1 MAGANRRSL
10 SARTHGDI
18 DPRMTIMNATAMR
31 LVIPLLALAAGGT
44 AALVFGIRQ
53 TQQILSGNPQLMA
66 AAPSAPAAPA
76 QNLDTRNQKTALAK
90 AQTETAALADALAGP
105 SPAPGSDAVPEFD
118 VVNIE
123 PTGETVVAGRAAPGA
138 TVELLRN
145 GEVHDRAVADKSGQ
159 FVMVPRPL
167 PPGNYD
173 LTLRMT
179 RDGKQVSS
187 TQSVAVALE
196 AATKER
202 PMVALMAPDKPVKV
216 LSQPAATTPAAGK
229 VTIEAVETE
238 PGGKLRVSGQAA
250 PGATVRLY
258 LNGSLIASA
267 TADQAGQLS
276 VTINKGVTAGNY
288 QVRLDDVDPG
298 SGKVRARAEVPFNV
312 PDATTTASIPAPA
325 AASGR
330 ADVTAPQL
338 AAATATTAS
347 PTASDVSSPSVVTV
361 PKITT
366 TTVARGDSLWRIS
379 QRALGAGQ
387 RYAVIYRANS
397 QQIRN
402 PNLIYPGQVFVLPAR

>member
-1 MAGANRRSL
+1 
-10 SARTHGDI
+10 
-18 DPRMTIMNATAMR
+18 MNATAIR

-53 TQQILSGNPQLMA
+53 TQQILGGNTPLTA
-66 AAPSAPAAPA
+66 TAPSAPAAPA
-76 QNLDTRNQKTALAK
+76 RGQDARNQDKTALAK
-90 AQTETAALADALAGP
+90 TQSETAALAEALAGP
-105 SPAPGSDAVPEFD
+105 PPAPGGDAVPEFD

-123 PTGETVVAGRAAPGA
+123 PTGETVVAGRAHPGT

-145 GEVHDRAVADKSGQ
+145 GEVHDRVVADKSGQ

-179 RDGKQVSS
+179 RDGKQVTS

-196 AATKER
+196 AATRER
-202 PMVALMAPDKPVKV
+202 PMVALMAPDKPVRV
-216 LSQPAATTPAAGK
+216 LSQPAATAPAAGK
-229 VTIEAVETE
+229 VAIEAVETE
-238 PGGKLRVSGQAA
+238 PDGKLHVSGQAA

-258 LNGSLIASA
+258 LNGSLITSA
-267 TADQAGQLS
+267 TADEKGHLS

-288 QVRLDDVDPG
+288 QVRLDDVDPT

-312 PDATTTASIPAPA
+312 PDTMTTASIPASPTSSA
-325 AASGR
+325 R
-330 ADVTAPQL
+330 ADMAKPQL
-338 AAATATTAS
+338 AAAATA
-347 PTASDVSSPSVVTV
+347 TASDVKSPSAVIV

-379 QRALGAGQ
+379 QRAFGAGQ

-402 PNLIYPGQVFVLPAR
+402 PNLIYPGQVFVVPAR

>member
-1 MAGANRRSL
+1 
-10 SARTHGDI
+10 
-18 DPRMTIMNATAMR
+18 MNATAMR
-31 LVIPLLALAAGGT
+31 LVIPLLALAAGSA

-53 TQQILSGNPQLMA
+53 TQQILGANTPLMA
-66 AAPSAPAAPA
+66 TAPSAPAASA
-76 QNLDTRNQKTALAK
+76 RDQDARNQDKTALAK
-90 AQTETAALADALAGP
+90 AQTETASLADALAGP
-105 SPAPGSDAVPEFD
+105 SPAPGGDAVPEFD
-118 VVNIE
+118 VVSIE
-123 PTGETVVAGRAAPGA
+123 PTGETVVAGRALPGA

-179 RDGKQVSS
+179 RDGKQVISK
-187 TQSVAVALE
+187 QSVAVALE
-196 AATKER
+196 AAARER
-202 PMVALMAPDKPVKV
+202 PMVALMTPDKPVRV
-216 LSQPAATTPAAGK
+216 LSQPAATPPAAGK
-229 VTIEAVETE
+229 MVIEAVETE
-238 PGGKLRVSGQAA
+238 PGGKLHVSGQAA

-258 LNGSLIASA
+258 LNGSLITSA
-267 TADQAGQLS
+267 TADQAGHLS

-312 PDATTTASIPAPA
+312 PDTTTASMPASA
-325 AASGR
+325 ASSGR
-330 ADVTAPQL
+330 ADMTKPRL
-338 AAATATTAS
+338 AAATT
-347 PTASDVSSPSVVTV
+347 PVASDVSSPSVVTV

-387 RYAVIYRANS
+387 RYAVIYRANM